1 MYVLCCRNWFSAC
14 YSRRWADTD
23 ELQVLRYSAL
33 VFGIF
38 YGFQHQRTLYAQSHA
53 SHAQAEFKRKED
65 LIEKARLEWKKK
77 TMSQASKKGDDS
89 TWHAARDG
97 YTAADTTTVI
107 TDPEDKNFD
116 LEAYLQ
122 KMAAD
127 N

>member
-1 MYVLCCRNWFSAC
+1 MA
-14 YSRRWADTD
+14 
-23 ELQVLRYSAL
+23 
-33 VFGIF
+33 FGIF
-38 YGFQHQRTLYAQSHA
+38 YGFQHQRSLNAQSHA
-53 SHAQAEFKRKED
+53 AHAQAEFKRKED

-77 TMSQASKKGDDS
+77 TMPQASKKGDDS
-89 TWHAARDG
+89 TWNATQKVGTR
-97 YTAADTTTVI
+97 ADMIIVI